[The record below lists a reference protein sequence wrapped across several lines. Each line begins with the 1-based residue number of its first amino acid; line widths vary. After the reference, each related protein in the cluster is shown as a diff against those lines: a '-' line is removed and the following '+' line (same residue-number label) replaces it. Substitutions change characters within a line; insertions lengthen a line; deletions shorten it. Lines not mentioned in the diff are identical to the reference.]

1 MRKVSKRIK
10 KLRKKFGNKSYEI
23 NDGLSLLYKAI
34 KEGKEEA
41 IDIAIN
47 LNVDTRHADQQL
59 RGALNL
65 PNGGFKTKRVLVFS
79 DDVDKQ
85 ELLDLG
91 ATYVGKDE
99 YIEKFNQGWLDFD
112 IMIAH
117 PTSMKDLAK
126 FGRILGPKGLMPN
139 PKLGTVA
146 TDVKK
151 ALVDIV
157 KGRAEYRTDKGGI
170 LHVQI
175 GKTSMEKDKVAENFE
190 FFLTNIKRLRPATV
204 KGDFIKSIYISTT
217 QSPSIKISADLI

>member
-99 YIEKFNQGWLDFD
+99 YIEKFNQG
-112 IMIAH
+112 
-117 PTSMKDLAK
+117 
-126 FGRILGPKGLMPN
+126 
-139 PKLGTVA
+139 
-146 TDVKK
+146 
-151 ALVDIV
+151 
-157 KGRAEYRTDKGGI
+157 
-170 LHVQI
+170 
-175 GKTSMEKDKVAENFE
+175 
-190 FFLTNIKRLRPATV
+190 
-204 KGDFIKSIYISTT
+204 
-217 QSPSIKISADLI
+217 